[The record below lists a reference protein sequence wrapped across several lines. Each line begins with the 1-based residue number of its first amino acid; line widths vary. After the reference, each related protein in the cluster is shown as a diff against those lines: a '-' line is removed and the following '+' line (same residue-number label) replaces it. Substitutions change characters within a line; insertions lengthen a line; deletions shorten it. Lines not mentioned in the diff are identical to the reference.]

1 MKEMCIQVIAAFFG
15 SLGFAWI
22 LKIKGIQV
30 LYAGIG
36 GMLTWSV
43 YLAAY
48 GQIHSYFFS
57 NLIASIFVAAYAEF
71 MARIN
76 KAPSTIFLTASAI
89 PLIPGAN
96 LYDTM
101 HGIVR
106 ENYKLA
112 STNGVTTL
120 VVSLAIG
127 LGFVIVA
134 VVTRYIY
141 DVKDQIDRRR

>member
-1 MKEMCIQVIAAFFG
+1 MCSSDLRRLCPPPGRRRAE
-15 SLGFAWI
+15 S
-22 LKIKGIQV
+22 
-30 LYAGIG
+30 AGIG
-36 GMLTWSV
+36 GMFTWSV

-96 LYDTM
+96 LYNTM

-120 VVSLAIG
+120 GPFSPKLSVL
-127 LGFVIVA
+127 
-134 VVTRYIY
+134 
-141 DVKDQIDRRR
+141 